1 MRVRQ
6 LINYREHYLGNVR
19 RAILKLRASEGTLI
33 NVKRI
38 RQIFKVENSNRSLIN
53 FYWTS
58 LEQLEREGLIERIG
72 NGKPKLYR
80 VIPKQTEEEF

>member
-1 MRVRQ
+1 M
-6 LINYREHYLGNVR
+6 INYREHYLGNVR